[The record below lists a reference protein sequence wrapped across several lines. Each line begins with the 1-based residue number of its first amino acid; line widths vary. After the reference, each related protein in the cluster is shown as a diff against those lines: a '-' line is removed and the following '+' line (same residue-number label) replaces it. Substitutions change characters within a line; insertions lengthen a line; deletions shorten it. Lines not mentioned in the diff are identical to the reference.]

1 LINQQ
6 SLQLKQLKIN
16 IHISL
21 ESSFS
26 FFEGLMR
33 STKKIMK
40 TKFLLSLITLFVIV
54 IAADAQ
60 VLTQKNLSLQGAKK
74 IVAEAVKYAQSVNAP
89 GGSIAVVDA
98 GGNLI
103 YLEKLD
109 GTFAAAAEVSIKKA
123 NTAATFKAPSSK
135 LENSINGGRDALIT
149 VGHTFLQG
157 GVPIIIDGQVIGAIG
172 VSGSASAQQ
181 DEDIANAGVKA
192 QL

>member
-1 LINQQ
+1 
-6 SLQLKQLKIN
+6 
-16 IHISL
+16 
-21 ESSFS
+21 
-26 FFEGLMR
+26 
-33 STKKIMK
+33 MK
-40 TKFLLSLITLFVIV
+40 TKFILSIITILMIS
-54 IAADAQ
+54 ISSQAQ
-60 VLTQKNLSLQGAKK
+60 LLTQKNISLDAAKK

-98 GGNLI
+98 GGNLV
-103 YLEKLD
+103 YLERLD
-109 GTFAAAAEVSIKKA
+109 NTFAAAAEVSIKKA

-181 DEDIANAGVKA
+181 DEDIANAGAKVT
-192 QL
+192 L